1 MVRSV
6 RIKDPRT
13 LGNVLREARMAS
25 GMTQRELADELG
37 VNQPYIVELE
47 SGKGTKAI
55 ERLLEFAQATGITIY
70 CELEPRTSGE
80 GHPRAQS

>member
-6 RIKDPRT
+6 RIKDSRT

-25 GMTQRELADELG
+25 GLTQRELADELG
-37 VNQPYIVELE
+37 VNQPYIVGLE

-55 ERLLEFAQATGITIY
+55 ERLLEFAQATGVSLY
-70 CELEPRTSGE
+70 CDVESRTSGE
-80 GHPRAQS
+80 ETTRARS